1 MPGVMLRYT
10 RRDAKGGQREW
21 PSEGEKG
28 GGGRRRSFPF
38 GAGESCEQVN
48 LAANLFVTISDIR
61 KPVFDTENKQA
72 IPLV

>member
-28 GGGRRRSFPF
+28 GGGG
-38 GAGESCEQVN
+38 GAEASLSVLEN
-48 LAANLFVTISDIR
+48 PANR
-61 KPVFDTENKQA
+61 
-72 IPLV
+72 